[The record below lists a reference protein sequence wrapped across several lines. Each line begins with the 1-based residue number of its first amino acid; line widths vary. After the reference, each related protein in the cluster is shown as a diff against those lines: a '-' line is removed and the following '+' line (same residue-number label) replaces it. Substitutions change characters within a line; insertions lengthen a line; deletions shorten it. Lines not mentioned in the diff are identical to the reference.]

1 MSDRGGNRQN
11 RNAQGGQTGGNQ
23 QPRPQQQPQ
32 GQPTGP
38 QGRGG
43 RGVGDVA
50 TSPTTKSYLKFFTGV
65 YAVVGLA
72 VGLSVVLIGVAGGS
86 PLEPDLSGT
95 VQNALDQN
103 VNNMDAILQQMQ
115 MNRLGATAINGA
127 PLLAAVLG
135 VITGGYVGS
144 RLDAPDRDAY
154 VTAGLSAGVGSVVL
168 VALTGFLAS
177 TQISPVPQP
186 ELAEG
191 AAGAAGAG
199 VQADAGMG
207 AVEGIPSAILI
218 GGTDLA
224 AGDLLINAVLV
235 GVAVAAFAAASV
247 YVVRNF
253 SPEV

>member
-1 MSDRGGNRQN
+1 MSDRSGNPQN
-11 RNAQGGQTGGNQ
+11 RNAQGGQPADQ
-23 QPRPQQQPQ
+23 QPRPQQQPP
-32 GQPTGP
+32 GQPTGQA
-38 QGRGG
+38 QGGQG
-43 RGVGDVA
+43 IGDIA
-50 TSPTTKSYLKFFTGV
+50 TSPTTKSYLKFFTGI

-72 VGLSVVLIGVAGGS
+72 VGLSVVLIGALGGT

-103 VNNMDAILQQMQ
+103 VNNVDAILMQMQ

-135 VITGGYVGS
+135 VVTGGYVGT
-144 RLDAPDRDAY
+144 RLGGTDREAY
-154 VTAGLSAGVGSVVL
+154 ITAGLSAGVGSVVL
-168 VALTGFLAS
+168 VVLTGFLAS

-186 ELAEG
+186 ELAEE
-191 AAGAAGAG
+191 AAGATAG

-224 AGDLLINAVLV
+224 AGDLFINGVLV
-235 GVAVAAFAAASV
+235 GVAVAVFAAATV

>member
-11 RNAQGGQTGGNQ
+11 RNAQGGQPADQ
-23 QPRPQQQPQ
+23 QPRPQQQPP
-32 GQPTGP
+32 GQPTGGQP
-38 QGRGG
+38 RGQ
-43 RGVGDVA
+43 RGIGDIVTA
-50 TSPTTKSYLKFFTGV
+50 PTTKSYLKFFTGI

-72 VGLSVVLIGVAGGS
+72 VGLSVVLIGALGGT

-103 VNNMDAILQQMQ
+103 VNNVDAILMQMQ

-135 VITGGYVGS
+135 VVTGGYVGT
-144 RLDAPDRDAY
+144 RLDASDREAY
-154 VTAGLSAGVGSVVL
+154 VNAGICAGVGSTVLVVL
-168 VALTGFLAS
+168 SGFLAS

-186 ELAEG
+186 ELSEE
-191 AAGAAGAG
+191 AAGAAGG
-199 VQADAGMG
+199 VGMS

-218 GGTDLA
+218 GGTDLS
-224 AGDLLINAVLV
+224 AGDLFLNAVLV
-235 GVAVAAFAAASV
+235 GAAVAVFAAATV

-253 SPEV
+253 SPQP

>member
-1 MSDRGGNRQN
+1 MMSDRGGNQQN

-23 QPRPQQQPQ
+23 QPRPQQQPP
-32 GQPTGP
+32 GQPTG
-38 QGRGG
+38 QARGG
-43 RGVGDVA
+43 QGVGDIA
-50 TSPTTKSYLKFFTGV
+50 TSPTTKSYLKFFTGI

-103 VNNMDAILQQMQ
+103 VNNVDAILQQMQ
-115 MNRLGATAINGA
+115 MNRLGATAINAA

-144 RLDAPDRDAY
+144 RLGGSDREAY
-154 VTAGLSAGVGSVVL
+154 ITAGLSAGVGSVVL
-168 VALTGFLAS
+168 VAITGFLAS
-177 TQISPVPQP
+177 TQINPVPQP

-191 AAGAAGAG
+191 ATGTTGA
-199 VQADAGMG
+199 QADLGMG

-224 AGDLLINAVLV
+224 AGDLLINSVLV
-235 GVAVAAFAAASV
+235 GVAVAVFAAATV

-253 SPEV
+253 SPEA

>member
-11 RNAQGGQTGGNQ
+11 RNAQGGQAGGNQ

-38 QGRGG
+38 QGGG

-50 TSPTTKSYLKFFTGV
+50 TAPATQSYLKFFTGI

-86 PLEPDLSGT
+86 PLQPELSGT
-95 VQNALDQN
+95 VENALEQN
-103 VNNMDAILQQMQ
+103 VNNYDAILQQMQ
-115 MNRLGATAINGA
+115 MNRLGATAINAA

-186 ELAEG
+186 ELPEG
-191 AAGAAGAG
+191 MAGAAGAG
-199 VQADAGMG
+199 VQAEAGMG
-207 AVEGIPSAILI
+207 AVEGIPSAILM
-218 GGTDLA
+218 GGTSLS
-224 AGDLLINAVLV
+224 AGDLLINSVLV
-235 GVAVAAFAAASV
+235 GVAVAVFAAATV

-253 SPEV
+253 SPEA

>member
-23 QPRPQQQPQ
+23 QARPQQQPQ

-38 QGRGG
+38 QGGG

-50 TSPTTKSYLKFFTGV
+50 TSPATQSYLKFFTGI
-65 YAVVGLA
+65 YAVVGMA

-86 PLEPDLSGT
+86 PLQPELSGT
-95 VQNALDQN
+95 VENALEQN
-103 VNNMDAILQQMQ
+103 VNNYDAILQQMQ

-186 ELAEG
+186 ELPEG
-191 AAGAAGAG
+191 VAGAAGAG
-199 VQADAGMG
+199 IQADAGMG
-207 AVEGIPSAILI
+207 VVEGIPSAILM
-218 GGTDLA
+218 GGTSLST
-224 AGDLLINAVLV
+224 GDLLINSVLV
-235 GVAVAAFAAASV
+235 GVAVAAFAAATV

-253 SPEV
+253 SPEP